1 MIAEPEATCAE
12 WGKAIG
18 RDKSRVSRKL
28 QKLKKLKLVEEGL
41 GKWRVTPR
49 GMKEAGT

>member
-1 MIAEPEATCAE
+1 LVPADLVVA
-12 WGKAIG
+12 AILDLAK
-18 RDKSRVSRKL
+18 RPIEVDAWLAWVEEL
-28 QKLKKLKLVEEGL
+28 LVEEGL